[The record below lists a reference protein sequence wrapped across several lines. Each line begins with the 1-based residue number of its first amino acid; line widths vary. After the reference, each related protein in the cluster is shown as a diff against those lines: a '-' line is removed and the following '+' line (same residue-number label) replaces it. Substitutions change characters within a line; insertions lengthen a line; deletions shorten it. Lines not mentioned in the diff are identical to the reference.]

1 MRFVYII
8 WKRSGLLNNTEYYD
22 RLGVDKNASQDD
34 IKKAYRKLSK
44 KYHPDLNQEPGAEE
58 KYKEVQEAFET
69 LGDPQQRAQ
78 YDQFGPAGA
87 NGGFGGQ
94 GFGGYQQGGFGDF
107 SDLGDI
113 FSQMFGG
120 GFDPNRPRK
129 GQDLQ
134 YRMRLSFEEAITGK
148 EEIIK
153 FNRGDGPH
161 EIKVTVPAGVE
172 TGQQMRLA
180 GQGEEGV
187 NGGPRGDLFV
197 VFQVAPSKD
206 GFERD
211 GADVF
216 LEQKISFTSAALGDE
231 IQVKTV
237 QGDVK
242 LKIPAGTQTGK
253 QFRLRGKGAPRLRGT
268 GNGDQYVT
276 IFVEVPTSM
285 TKDQKKALE
294 AFQEA
299 MTGKKKKS
307 FFDKLEELTEWRR

>member
-1 MRFVYII
+1 M
-8 WKRSGLLNNTEYYD
+8 NNTEYYD
-22 RLGVDKNASQDD
+22 RLGVDKNASQDE

-44 KYHPDLNQEPGAEE
+44 KYHPDLNHEPGAED

-69 LGDPQQRAQ
+69 LGDEQKRAQ

-87 NGGFGGQ
+87 QGGFGGQ
-94 GFGGYQQGGFGDF
+94 SGFGGYQQQGGFGDF

-120 GFDPNRPRK
+120 GYDPNRPRK

-134 YRMRLSFEEAITGK
+134 YRMRLTFEEAIFGK
-148 EEIIK
+148 ETTIK
-153 FNRGDGPH
+153 FKRGDGSQH

-180 GQGEEGV
+180 GQGEEGF
-187 NGGPRGDLFV
+187 NGGPHGDLFV
-197 VFQVAPSKD
+197 VFQVSASRD

-211 GADVF
+211 GADVY
-216 LEQKISFTSAALGDE
+216 LEQKISFVTAALGDD

-237 QGDVK
+237 HGEVK
-242 LKIPAGTQTGK
+242 LRIPAGTQTGK
-253 QFRLRGKGAPRLRGT
+253 RFRLSGKGAPRLRGN
-268 GNGDQYVT
+268 GNGDQFVVVT
-276 IFVEVPTSM
+276 VDVPT
-285 TKDQKKALE
+285 KLNKEQKKALE

-299 MTGKKKKS
+299 TTGTKRKG
-307 FFDKLEELTEWRR
+307 FFDKL

>member
-1 MRFVYII
+1 MRFVYIM
-8 WKRSGLLNNTEYYD
+8 WKRSRSLNNTEYYD

-44 KYHPDLNQEPGAEE
+44 KYHPDINHEPGAEE
-58 KYKEVQEAFET
+58 KYKEIQEAFET
-69 LGDPQQRAQ
+69 LGDEQKRAQ
-78 YDQFGPAGA
+78 YDQVGPAGA
-87 NGGFGGQ
+87 GQGGFGGYQ
-94 GFGGYQQGGFGDF
+94 QQGGFGDF

-134 YRMRLSFEEAITGK
+134 YRMHLSFEEAVFGK
-148 EEIIK
+148 EEVIK

-180 GQGEEGV
+180 GQGEEGM

-197 VFQVAPSKD
+197 VFQVSASKD

-211 GADVF
+211 GADIY
-216 LEQKISFTSAALGDE
+216 LEHKISFVSAALGDE
-231 IQVKTV
+231 IQVKSV
-237 QGDVK
+237 HGDVN
-242 LKIPAGTQTGK
+242 LKIPAGTQTGTR
-253 QFRLRGKGAPRLRGT
+253 FRLRGKGAPRLRGT
-268 GNGDQYVT
+268 GNGDQYV
-276 IFVEVPTSM
+276 IVKIDVPT
-285 TKDQKKALE
+285 KLNRDQKKALE
-294 AFQEA
+294 SFQEA
-299 MTGKKKKS
+299 TDGTKRKS
-307 FFDKLEELTEWRR
+307 FFDKL

>member
-1 MRFVYII
+1 MRFVYIM
-8 WKRSGLLNNTEYYD
+8 WKRSRSLNNTEYYD

-44 KYHPDLNQEPGAEE
+44 KYHPDINHEPGAEE
-58 KYKEVQEAFET
+58 KYKEIQEAFET
-69 LGDPQQRAQ
+69 LGDEQKRAQ
-78 YDQFGPAGA
+78 YDQVGPAGA
-87 NGGFGGQ
+87 GQ
-94 GFGGYQQGGFGDF
+94 GGFGGYQQQSGFGDF

-134 YRMRLSFEEAITGK
+134 YRMHLSFEEAVFGK
-148 EEIIK
+148 EEVIK

-180 GQGEEGV
+180 GQGEEGM

-197 VFQVAPSKD
+197 VFQVSASKD

-211 GADVF
+211 GADIY
-216 LEQKISFTSAALGDE
+216 LEHKISFVSAALGDE
-231 IQVKTV
+231 IQVKSV
-237 QGDVK
+237 HGDVN
-242 LKIPAGTQTGK
+242 LKIPAGTQTGTR
-253 QFRLRGKGAPRLRGT
+253 FRLRGKGAPRLRGT
-268 GNGDQYVT
+268 GNGDQYV
-276 IFVEVPTSM
+276 IVKIDVPT
-285 TKDQKKALE
+285 KLNRDQKKALE
-294 AFQEA
+294 SFQEA
-299 MTGKKKKS
+299 TDGTKRKS
-307 FFDKLEELTEWRR
+307 FFDKL

>member
-1 MRFVYII
+1 
-8 WKRSGLLNNTEYYD
+8 
-22 RLGVDKNASQDD
+22 
-34 IKKAYRKLSK
+34 
-44 KYHPDLNQEPGAEE
+44 
-58 KYKEVQEAFET
+58 
-69 LGDPQQRAQ
+69 
-78 YDQFGPAGA
+78 
-87 NGGFGGQ
+87 
-94 GFGGYQQGGFGDF
+94 
-107 SDLGDI
+107 
-113 FSQMFGG
+113 MFGG

-307 FFDKLEELTEWRR
+307 FFDKLEELTE

>member
-1 MRFVYII
+1 
-8 WKRSGLLNNTEYYD
+8 LNNTEYYE
-22 RLGVDKNASQDD
+22 RLGVDKNATQDE

-44 KYHPDLNQEPGAEE
+44 KYHPDLNHEAGAEE

-69 LGDPQQRAQ
+69 LGEEQKRAQ

-94 GFGGYQQGGFGDF
+94 GGFGGYQQGQQGGFGDF

-134 YRMRLSFEEAITGK
+134 YRMRLNFEEAIFGK
-148 EEIIK
+148 KETIK
-153 FNRGDGPH
+153 FNRGDGAH
-161 EIKVTVPAGVE
+161 EIEVTVPAGVE

-180 GQGEEGV
+180 GQGEEGA

-211 GADVF
+211 GADIY
-216 LEQKISFTSAALGDE
+216 LEEKIDFVSATLGDE
-231 IQVKTV
+231 IQVKSV
-237 QGDVK
+237 HGDVS
-242 LKIPAGTQTGK
+242 LKIPAGTQTGTR
-253 QFRLRGKGAPRLRGT
+253 FRLRGKGAPRLRGT
-268 GNGDQYVT
+268 GNGDQYIIVK
-276 IFVEVPTSM
+276 IDVPT
-285 TKDQKKALE
+285 KLNKGQKKALE

-299 MTGKKKKS
+299 TDGTKKKS
-307 FFDKLEELTEWRR
+307 FFDKL

>member
-1 MRFVYII
+1 M
-8 WKRSGLLNNTEYYD
+8 NNTEFYD
-22 RLGVDKNASQDD
+22 RLGVEKNASQDD

-44 KYHPDLNQEPGAEE
+44 KYHPDLNHDAGAEE

-69 LGDPQQRAQ
+69 LGTEQKRAQ

-94 GFGGYQQGGFGDF
+94 GGPGGYQQQGGFGDF

-134 YRMRLSFEEAITGK
+134 YRMHLSFEEAVFGK
-148 EEIIK
+148 EDTIK

-172 TGQQMRLA
+172 TGQQMRLSE
-180 GQGEEGV
+180 QGEAGA

-197 VFQVAPSKD
+197 VFQVSPSKD

-211 GADVF
+211 GADIY
-216 LEQKISFTSAALGDE
+216 LELAIDFVQAALGTE
-231 IQVKTV
+231 MQVKSV
-237 QGDVK
+237 HGDVN
-242 LKIPAGTQTGK
+242 LKIPAGTQTGTR
-253 QFRLRGKGAPRLRGT
+253 FRLRGKGAPRLRGT
-268 GNGDQYVT
+268 GHGDQYV
-276 IFVEVPTSM
+276 VVKLDVPT
-285 TKDQKKALE
+285 KLNRDQKKALE
-294 AFQEA
+294 AYQEA
-299 MTGKKKKS
+299 TDGTKKKS
-307 FFDKLEELTEWRR
+307 FFDKL

>member
-1 MRFVYII
+1 MRFVYIM
-8 WKRSGLLNNTEYYD
+8 WKRSRSLNNTEYYD

-44 KYHPDLNQEPGAEE
+44 KYHPDINHEPGAEE
-58 KYKEVQEAFET
+58 KYKEIQEAFET
-69 LGDPQQRAQ
+69 LGDEQKRSQ
-78 YDQFGPAGA
+78 YDQFGPAGSGQ
-87 NGGFGGQ
+87 GGFGGYQ
-94 GFGGYQQGGFGDF
+94 QQGGFGDF

-134 YRMRLSFEEAITGK
+134 YRMHLSFEEAVFGK
-148 EEIIK
+148 EEVIK

-180 GQGEEGV
+180 GQGEEGM

-197 VFQVAPSKD
+197 VFQVSASKD

-211 GADVF
+211 GADTY
-216 LEQKISFTSAALGDE
+216 LEHKISFVSAALGDE
-231 IQVKTV
+231 IQVKSV
-237 QGDVK
+237 HGDVN
-242 LKIPAGTQTGK
+242 LKIPAGTQTGTR
-253 QFRLRGKGAPRLRGT
+253 FRLRGKGAPRLRGT
-268 GNGDQYVT
+268 GNGDQYV
-276 IFVEVPTSM
+276 IVKIDVPT
-285 TKDQKKALE
+285 KLNRDQKKALE
-294 AFQEA
+294 SFQEA
-299 MTGKKKKS
+299 TDGTKRKS
-307 FFDKLEELTEWRR
+307 FFDKL

>member
-1 MRFVYII
+1 MRFVYIM
-8 WKRSGLLNNTEYYD
+8 WKRSRSLNNTEYYD

-44 KYHPDLNQEPGAEE
+44 KYHPDINHEPGAEE
-58 KYKEVQEAFET
+58 KYKEIQEAFET
-69 LGDPQQRAQ
+69 LGDEQKRAQ

-87 NGGFGGQ
+87 GPGGFGGYQ
-94 GFGGYQQGGFGDF
+94 QQGGFGDF

-134 YRMRLSFEEAITGK
+134 YRMHLSFEEAVFGK
-148 EEIIK
+148 EEVIK

-180 GQGEEGV
+180 GQGEEGM

-197 VFQVAPSKD
+197 VFQVSASKD

-211 GADVF
+211 GADIY
-216 LEQKISFTSAALGDE
+216 LEHKISFVSAALGDE
-231 IQVKTV
+231 IQVKSV
-237 QGDVK
+237 HGDVN
-242 LKIPAGTQTGK
+242 LKIPAGTQTGTR
-253 QFRLRGKGAPRLRGT
+253 FRLRGKGAPRLRGT
-268 GNGDQYVT
+268 GNGDQYV
-276 IFVEVPTSM
+276 IVKIDVPT
-285 TKDQKKALE
+285 KLNRDQKKALE
-294 AFQEA
+294 SFQEA
-299 MTGKKKKS
+299 TDGTKRKS
-307 FFDKLEELTEWRR
+307 FFDKL

>member
-1 MRFVYII
+1 M
-8 WKRSGLLNNTEYYD
+8 NNTEYYD

-44 KYHPDLNQEPGAEE
+44 KYHPDINHEPGAEE
-58 KYKEVQEAFET
+58 KYKEIQEAFET
-69 LGDPQQRAQ
+69 LGDEQKRAQ
-78 YDQFGPAGA
+78 YDQFGPAGVGQ
-87 NGGFGGQ
+87 GGFGGYQ
-94 GFGGYQQGGFGDF
+94 QQGGFGDF

-134 YRMRLSFEEAITGK
+134 YRMHLSFEEAVFGK
-148 EEIIK
+148 EEVIK

-180 GQGEEGV
+180 GQGEEGM

-197 VFQVAPSKD
+197 VFQVSASKD

-211 GADVF
+211 GADIY
-216 LEQKISFTSAALGDE
+216 LEHKISFVSAALGDE
-231 IQVKTV
+231 IQVKSV
-237 QGDVK
+237 HGDVN
-242 LKIPAGTQTGK
+242 LKIPAGTQTGTR
-253 QFRLRGKGAPRLRGT
+253 FRLRGKGAPRLRGT
-268 GNGDQYVT
+268 GNGDQYV
-276 IFVEVPTSM
+276 IVKIDVPT
-285 TKDQKKALE
+285 KLNRDQKKALE
-294 AFQEA
+294 SFQEA
-299 MTGKKKKS
+299 TDGTKRKS
-307 FFDKLEELTEWRR
+307 FFDKL

>member
-1 MRFVYII
+1 M
-8 WKRSGLLNNTEYYD
+8 NNTEYYE
-22 RLGVDKNASQDD
+22 RLGVDKNATQDE

-44 KYHPDLNQEPGAEE
+44 KYHPDLNHEAGAEE

-69 LGDPQQRAQ
+69 LGEEQKRAQ

-94 GFGGYQQGGFGDF
+94 GGFGGYQQGQQGGFGDF

-134 YRMRLSFEEAITGK
+134 YRMRLNFEEAIFGK
-148 EEIIK
+148 KETIK
-153 FNRGDGPH
+153 FNRGDGAH
-161 EIKVTVPAGVE
+161 EIEVTVPAGVE

-180 GQGEEGV
+180 GQGEEGA

-211 GADVF
+211 GADIY
-216 LEQKISFTSAALGDE
+216 LEEKIDFVSATLGDE
-231 IQVKTV
+231 IQVKSV
-237 QGDVK
+237 HGDVS
-242 LKIPAGTQTGK
+242 LKIPAGTQTGTR
-253 QFRLRGKGAPRLRGT
+253 FRLRGKGAPRLRGT
-268 GNGDQYVT
+268 GNGDQYIIVK
-276 IFVEVPTSM
+276 IDVPT
-285 TKDQKKALE
+285 KLNKGQKKALE

-299 MTGKKKKS
+299 TDGTKKKS
-307 FFDKLEELTEWRR
+307 FFDKL

>member
-1 MRFVYII
+1 MRFVYIM
-8 WKRSGLLNNTEYYD
+8 WKRSRSLNNTEYYD

-44 KYHPDLNQEPGAEE
+44 KYHPDINHEPGAEE
-58 KYKEVQEAFET
+58 KYKEIQEAFET
-69 LGDPQQRAQ
+69 LGDEQKRAQ

-87 NGGFGGQ
+87 GQ
-94 GFGGYQQGGFGDF
+94 GGFGGYQQQSGFGDF

-134 YRMRLSFEEAITGK
+134 YRMHLSFEEAVFGK
-148 EEIIK
+148 EEVIK

-180 GQGEEGV
+180 GQGEEGM

-197 VFQVAPSKD
+197 VFQVSASKD

-211 GADVF
+211 GADIY
-216 LEQKISFTSAALGDE
+216 LEHKISFVSAALGDE
-231 IQVKTV
+231 IQVKSV
-237 QGDVK
+237 HGDVNV
-242 LKIPAGTQTGK
+242 KIPAGTQTGTR
-253 QFRLRGKGAPRLRGT
+253 FRLRGKGAPRLRGT
-268 GNGDQYVT
+268 GNGDQYV
-276 IFVEVPTSM
+276 IVKIDVPT
-285 TKDQKKALE
+285 KLNRDQKKALE
-294 AFQEA
+294 SFQEA
-299 MTGKKKKS
+299 TDGTKRKS
-307 FFDKLEELTEWRR
+307 FFDKL

>member
-1 MRFVYII
+1 M
-8 WKRSGLLNNTEYYD
+8 NNTEYYD
-22 RLGVDKNASQDD
+22 RLGIEKNASQDE
-34 IKKAYRKLSK
+34 IKKAYRKLAK
-44 KYHPDLNQEPGAEE
+44 KYHPDLNHDAGAEE

-69 LGDPQQRAQ
+69 LGDEQKRAQ

-94 GFGGYQQGGFGDF
+94 GGFGGYQQQGGFGDF

-134 YRMRLSFEEAITGK
+134 YRMRLNFEEAIFGK
-148 EEIIK
+148 EETIK
-153 FNRGDGPH
+153 FNRGDGAH

-180 GQGEEGV
+180 EQGEEGA

-197 VFQVAPSKD
+197 VFQVSPSKD

-211 GADVF
+211 GADVY

-237 QGDVK
+237 HGDVK

-253 QFRLRGKGAPRLRGT
+253 QFRLRGKGAPRLRGN
-268 GNGDQYVT
+268 GNGDQYVN
-276 IFVEVPTSM
+276 IFVEVPATL

-307 FFDKLEELTEWRR
+307 FFDKLQEELD

>member
-1 MRFVYII
+1 M
-8 WKRSGLLNNTEYYD
+8 NNTEYYD

-58 KYKEVQEAFET
+58 KYKGVQEAFET
-69 LGDPQQRAQ
+69 LGDPQKRAQ

-94 GFGGYQQGGFGDF
+94 GGFGGYQQGGFGDF

-134 YRMRLSFEEAITGK
+134 YRMRLSFEEAVFGK
-148 EEIIK
+148 EETIK
-153 FNRGDGPH
+153 FNRGDGPQ

-180 GQGEEGV
+180 GQGEEGA

-216 LEQKISFTSAALGDE
+216 LEQKLSFTSAALGDE
-231 IQVKTV
+231 IQIKTV
-237 QGDVK
+237 HGDVK

-276 IFVEVPTSM
+276 IFVEVPTTL

-294 AFQEA
+294 VFQEA

-307 FFDKLEELTEWRR
+307 FFDKLEELAD

>member
-1 MRFVYII
+1 M
-8 WKRSGLLNNTEYYD
+8 NNTEYYD

-44 KYHPDLNQEPGAEE
+44 KYHPDINHEPGAEE
-58 KYKEVQEAFET
+58 KYKEIQEAFET
-69 LGDPQQRAQ
+69 LGDEQKRAQ

-87 NGGFGGQ
+87 GPGGFGGYQ
-94 GFGGYQQGGFGDF
+94 QQGGFGDF

-134 YRMRLSFEEAITGK
+134 YRMHLSFEEAVFGK
-148 EEIIK
+148 EEVIK

-180 GQGEEGV
+180 GQGEEGM

-197 VFQVAPSKD
+197 VFQVSASKD

-211 GADVF
+211 GADIY
-216 LEQKISFTSAALGDE
+216 LEHKISFVSAALGDE
-231 IQVKTV
+231 IQVKSV
-237 QGDVK
+237 HGDVN
-242 LKIPAGTQTGK
+242 LKIPAGTQTGTR
-253 QFRLRGKGAPRLRGT
+253 FRLRGKGAPRLRGT
-268 GNGDQYVT
+268 GNGDQYV
-276 IFVEVPTSM
+276 IVKIDVPT
-285 TKDQKKALE
+285 KLNRDQKKALE
-294 AFQEA
+294 SFQEA
-299 MTGKKKKS
+299 TDGTKRKS
-307 FFDKLEELTEWRR
+307 FFDKL

>member
-1 MRFVYII
+1 M
-8 WKRSGLLNNTEYYD
+8 NNTEYYE
-22 RLGVDKNASQDD
+22 RLGVDKNATQDE

-44 KYHPDLNQEPGAEE
+44 KYHPDLNHEAGAEE

-69 LGDPQQRAQ
+69 LGEEQKRAQ

-94 GFGGYQQGGFGDF
+94 GGFGGYQQGQQGGFGDF

-134 YRMRLSFEEAITGK
+134 YRMRLNFEEAIFGK
-148 EEIIK
+148 KDTIK
-153 FNRGDGPH
+153 FNRGDGAH
-161 EIKVTVPAGVE
+161 EIEVTVPAGVE

-180 GQGEEGV
+180 GQGEEGA

-211 GADVF
+211 GADIY
-216 LEQKISFTSAALGDE
+216 LEEKIDFVSATLGDE
-231 IQVKTV
+231 IQVKSV
-237 QGDVK
+237 HGDVS
-242 LKIPAGTQTGK
+242 LKIPAGTQTGTR
-253 QFRLRGKGAPRLRGT
+253 FRLRGKGAPRLRGT
-268 GNGDQYVT
+268 GNGDQYIIVK
-276 IFVEVPTSM
+276 IDVPT
-285 TKDQKKALE
+285 KLNKGQKKALE

-299 MTGKKKKS
+299 TDGTKKKS
-307 FFDKLEELTEWRR
+307 FFDKL

>member
-1 MRFVYII
+1 M
-8 WKRSGLLNNTEYYD
+8 NNTEYYD
-22 RLGVDKNASQDD
+22 RLGVDKSASQDD

-44 KYHPDLNQEPGAEE
+44 KYHPDINHEPGAEA
-58 KYKEVQEAFET
+58 KYKEIQEAFET
-69 LGDPQQRAQ
+69 LGDEQKRAQ

-87 NGGFGGQ
+87 AGQ
-94 GFGGYQQGGFGDF
+94 GGFGGYQQSGFGDF

-134 YRMRLSFEEAITGK
+134 YRMRLSFEEAIFGK
-148 EEIIK
+148 EEVIK

-180 GQGEEGV
+180 GQGEDGI

-211 GADVF
+211 GADIY
-216 LEQKISFTSAALGDE
+216 LEQKINFVTATLGDE
-231 IQVKTV
+231 IQVKSV
-237 QGDVK
+237 HGDVN
-242 LKIPAGTQTGK
+242 LKIPAGTQTGTR
-253 QFRLRGKGAPRLRGT
+253 FRLRGKGAPRLRGT
-268 GNGDQYVT
+268 GNGDQYVVVK
-276 IFVEVPTSM
+276 IDVPT
-285 TKDQKKALE
+285 KLNRDQKKALE

-299 MTGKKKKS
+299 TTGKKKKS
-307 FFDKLEELTEWRR
+307 FFDKLEELTD